1 MLKDVVYQ
9 QPLGHQNRQLN
20 QNQEL
25 TTKLSQSNLCVTEMV
40 GFSVQVVVA
49 GQGGCKRQAMDWR
62 VDTMLHGCERASSSR
77 ARQGRDRDQ
86 SLQPSASAAAH
97 EVSTGESCDS
107 TLPSNTLALLSKV
120 QLKLTQF
127 GCRNVEEELS
137 SGCDQIVKACRAEVG
152 AGDGVCPPPML
163 RLCSYPT
170 LLCSALLYSTPASDP
185 AQAYG
190 N

>member
-62 VDTMLHGCERASSSR
+62 VDTMLP
-77 ARQGRDRDQ
+77 AREPAAAGQGRAGIGI
-86 SLQPSASAAAH
+86 SLCNRVLRQ
-97 EVSTGESCDS
+97 
-107 TLPSNTLALLSKV
+107 
-120 QLKLTQF
+120 
-127 GCRNVEEELS
+127 
-137 SGCDQIVKACRAEVG
+137 
-152 AGDGVCPPPML
+152 PPMKL
-163 RLCSYPT
+163 APAKVAIALYLPT
-170 LLCSALLYSTPASDP
+170 P
-185 AQAYG
+185 
-190 N
+190 